1 MSIIQNKRGIGPVLG
16 VALLLVITVA
26 LVSITGLILTGSP
39 SDLNEPTPKVSTE
52 FTFKQEGKNI
62 VGRHMGGQSIPI
74 DRLRVDGPGE
84 VHFHDDSLLDSG
96 DTFEIV
102 TNNPSAEFELVYVRP
117 EKSNAILA
125 TAKNPLVADIGG
137 VPPQITT
144 SYEDLKVG
152 TSDYD
157 YNDWA
162 YDMKTNITGF
172 FENDSRHAVEMKMEF
187 RPLAR
192 GAGYHHD
199 QYIVP
204 EELGSGEY
212 TLTVYDGNDNVV
224 RKESGE
230 FTNDTRIFLMDS
242 KNALDSMDN
251 AESGDRCTEPDRRA
265 NLKLDLDEA
274 AVIPD
279 NPINANRQHG
289 AGLPFNPVMEP
300 SGNNEKIGIG
310 DPRMVTVP
318 TDWKWPTERTHIAQA
333 YQNVGPKDAGDGDPP
348 NFKIND
354 WFETTTSSDR
364 VVGACR

>member
-1 MSIIQNKRGIGPVLG
+1 MLG
-16 VALLLVITVA
+16 VALLLLITVA
-26 LVSITGLILTGSP
+26 LVSITGFVLTSGHAT
-39 SDLNEPTPKVSTE
+39 SDLHEPTPKVATE

-62 VGRHMGGQSIPI
+62 VGRHVGGASIQT
-74 DRLRVDGPGE
+74 DRLTVRGPGE
-84 VHFHDDSLLDSG
+84 VYFGGDERLESG
-96 DTFEIV
+96 DTFEII
-102 TNNPSAEFELVYVRP
+102 TNNPSAQFSLVYTRP
-117 EKSNAILA
+117 EKSNAVLA

-172 FENDSRHAVEMKMEF
+172 FENDTRHAVEMKMEF

-204 EELGSGEY
+204 EELGTGTY
-212 TLTVYDGNDNVV
+212 NLTVYDGNDNVV
-224 RKESGE
+224 REESAE
-230 FTNDTRIFLMDS
+230 FTSDTRIFLMDS

-251 AESGDRCTEPDRRA
+251 ANNGDTCTEPDRWVK
-265 NLKLDLDEA
+265 LELDLDNP

-279 NPINANRQHG
+279 NPINADRQHG

-318 TDWKWPTERTHIAQA
+318 TDWKWPDERTHIAQA
-333 YQNVGPKDAGDGDPP
+333 YENVGPEDAGDGDPP
-348 NFKIND
+348 EFKINE
-354 WFETTTSSDR
+354 WFEDTTSADR